1 MPIYYAYP
9 TYTSFPYGIMQFIQI
24 INKTISVA
32 RQWQTENIVFK
43 DRTRS

>member
-1 MPIYYAYP
+1 MHIYYAHP

-24 INKTISVA
+24 INKTISVV
-32 RQWQTENIVFK
+32 RQWQTENVVFK